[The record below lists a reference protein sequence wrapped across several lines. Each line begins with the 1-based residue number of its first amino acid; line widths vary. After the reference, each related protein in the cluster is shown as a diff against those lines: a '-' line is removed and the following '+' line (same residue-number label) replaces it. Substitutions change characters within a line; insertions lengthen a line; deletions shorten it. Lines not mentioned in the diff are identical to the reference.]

1 MICVSGGSEHN
12 NESHH
17 HFKRIDSVHKIQ
29 VQIQNT
35 LLIPRGKLLKFLNID
50 TCSFTPLLLVLPH
63 LLIHING
70 S

>member
-35 LLIPRGKLLKFLNID
+35 LLIPRGNCLNYMLELLLKLLNTFIGFSYKTL
-50 TCSFTPLLLVLPH
+50 
-63 LLIHING
+63 
-70 S
+70 